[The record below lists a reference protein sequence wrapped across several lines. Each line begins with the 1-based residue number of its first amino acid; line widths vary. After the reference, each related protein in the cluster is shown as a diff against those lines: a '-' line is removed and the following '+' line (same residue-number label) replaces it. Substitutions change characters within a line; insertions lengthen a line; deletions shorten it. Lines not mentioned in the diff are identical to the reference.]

1 MNPDRRSP
9 GAVTP
14 PANAWMSHPHDADPF
29 FGTDFVAP
37 RRQRSPVE
45 HWLLN
50 DLPYILM
57 LLLAL
62 GGVSWAT
69 FSDRP
74 AVAYWICVSPVFGVI
89 CVLEGWRHVT
99 TREDHLRLVYT
110 QLLSWAGVLTAMY
123 LSLLPVVGAVVNDD
137 ATGIALLTILALGT
151 FLAGLQARVW
161 RVCVVGLFLAISVP
175 AIAWLDRSALF
186 LTLAALL
193 VLLVAGS
200 SVIWW
205 LFRR

>member
-1 MNPDRRSP
+1 MNLHRRSP
-9 GAVTP
+9 KAVTP
-14 PANAWMSHPHDADPF
+14 VNGWMRNPRDADPF
-29 FGTDFVAP
+29 FGTDFVDP
-37 RRQRSPVE
+37 RRRRFAIG
-45 HWLLN
+45 HWLLT

-74 AVAYWICVSPVFGVI
+74 AVAYWVVLSPVFGVI

-110 QLLSWAGVLTAMY
+110 QVLSWAGVLTAMY

-151 FLAGLQARVW
+151 FMAGLQARVW
-161 RVCVVGLFLAISVP
+161 RVCVVGLFLAASVP

-193 VLLVAGS
+193 VLLVVGS
-200 SVIWW
+200 GVIWW

>member
-1 MNPDRRSP
+1 
-9 GAVTP
+9 
-14 PANAWMSHPHDADPF
+14 
-29 FGTDFVAP
+29 
-37 RRQRSPVE
+37 
-45 HWLLN
+45 
-50 DLPYILM
+50 
-57 LLLAL
+57 
-62 GGVSWAT
+62 
-69 FSDRP
+69 
-74 AVAYWICVSPVFGVI
+74 
-89 CVLEGWRHVT
+89 
-99 TREDHLRLVYT
+99 
-110 QLLSWAGVLTAMY
+110 MY

>member
-1 MNPDRRSP
+1 MNPDRRSLR
-9 GAVTP
+9 AVTP
-14 PANAWMSHPHDADPF
+14 VSGRIGDPRDTDPF
-29 FGTDFVAP
+29 FGTDFVIP
-37 RRQRSPVE
+37 RRRRVAIG

-50 DLPYILM
+50 DLPYIVI

-69 FSDRP
+69 FANQP
-74 AVAYWICVSPVFGVI
+74 VVTYWVFLSPVFGAI
-89 CVLEGWRHVT
+89 CVFEGWRRVT

-110 QLLSWAGVLTAMY
+110 QFLSWAGVLTAMY

-151 FLAGLQARVW
+151 FMAGLQARVW

-186 LTLAALL
+186 LTFTGLLMLL
-193 VLLVAGS
+193 VVGS
-200 SVIWW
+200 GVVWR